1 MLFIDIETP
10 LKGLIET
17 QYDERGGEEGLFKI
31 SLRVLHDTLNLTTIY
46 YLLTLYI
53 KNT

>member
-17 QYDERGGEEGLFKI
+17 QYDERGEEGLFKI

-46 YLLTLYI
+46 YLLTIYI